1 MFIDFYQVG
10 PANRYSAERT
20 VHEVNFSCFAPS
32 ARQVSVAG
40 DFNHWNPGANPMR
53 RMPDGGWVLR
63 LPLHHGHRQYYFI
76 IDGRP
81 TLDPRSLGTVLNER
95 GEAASLIAVS

>member
-1 MFIDFYQVG
+1 MFIDFHQVG
-10 PANRYSAERT
+10 LPNPYSAERT
-20 VHEVNFSCFAPS
+20 LHEVNFSCFAPS

-40 DFNHWNPGANPMR
+40 DFNHWSPTANPMR
-53 RMPDGGWVLR
+53 RMPDGGWVLC
-63 LPLHHGHRQYYFI
+63 LPLHHGHHQYYFL

-81 TLDPRSLGTVLNER
+81 RLDPRSLGTVRNER

>member
-1 MFIDFYQVG
+1 MLVEFDQVE

-20 VHEVNFSCFAPS
+20 IHQVNFSCFAPS

-40 DFNHWNPGANPMR
+40 DFNHWDPNANPMCWL
-53 RMPDGGWVLR
+53 PDGGWVLT
-63 LPLHHGHRQYYFI
+63 LPLHHGHHLYYFV
-76 IDGRP
+76 IDGEP
-81 TLDPRSLGTVLNER
+81 ALDPRAMGTVENER